1 MGFTVKIN
9 LNEFNRKME
18 EAKRTTS
25 EFSNTLK
32 IVPRETDNIS
42 KALGKAA
49 DQVIKLAG
57 AYLTLREAMSFLR
70 RGVEANATWE
80 QSKIGIASVIA
91 SVNTLQDAQ
100 GNVLTGVDA
109 YNASLKLAEEAMN
122 RIKIM
127 GLETTAT
134 TEDLVA
140 GFQQLIGP
148 ASAAGLTME
157 QTLSFTTQMVQA
169 LGAIGIPFNQLS
181 AEARSL
187 LDGTI
192 VPTQDRLATTLG
204 ITGDMVRGWKEQGI
218 LAQKLMEKL
227 QPFALAGQDV
237 AKTWAAIKSN
247 MQDAID
253 SLAGNAT
260 KGLYENLIQ
269 ASLEFNDAI
278 INVSE
283 GGASENISNLAD
295 AFENLSNAL
304 GEGILGATQALISG
318 LRTLNDN
325 FDAISSAA
333 TLASGAFA
341 GWALVNKT
349 NLIPSIKNVSLAL
362 SEQYSSFKE
371 TFNAAKEAASEEV
384 KSAQQALLSAQEKEK
399 AAKASYALSLANKD
413 TAVSSRQVRQ
423 ADAAQTATLR
433 QLLAA
438 QNAVQAQ
445 TEKLAVAQSK
455 LDVATKKASLS
466 MKGLSAAGMGFK
478 GLLSVLG
485 GPLGAVL
492 TAAGVATA
500 YLASKQT
507 EAEKA
512 ADLHAKSLNTLNKLT
527 SDAVKENKKLS
538 DKLGEVAEAQRSIAI
553 DAQTQAITKFAG
565 AIKLL
570 DFSSATGFLPQF
582 REQASALDE
591 MADAVFTGKESF
603 SAFENALA
611 AFYNE
616 LKKNGEESSRLGERI
631 KKALDLANQGAAA
644 ETVLRALRG
653 ETVNVSTA
661 IDGVTIAANK
671 AGDAITAAFD
681 PKKLQSVLASLDYRK
696 LFAGLD
702 GLRLAQA
709 QALQQA
715 GKSAEDIEKII
726 TGQVK
731 SLESDQILLRT
742 SAAYQAEQNRKT
754 AEEARRKREQEAK
767 KAASD
772 AEAQAKKAEADAKAV
787 AEAVSGLETQINR
800 LTMSDEDFR
809 EWELTNRTLPE
820 LIQKTGGATAQVE
833 KFAEAQRRAWADADA
848 KKAQEE
854 AAKNA
859 EGRANFYK
867 ELAEKSGDYTHTIEA
882 QNYALQKQSEEWRNM
897 EIPLSDILKMMQFL
911 ELEISRDPFAGAI
924 RGLKKYGS
932 EATNVAA
939 GLENAFTGAFT
950 SVEDAF
956 VNFAMTGKTTFSD
969 LTNSIIADLM
979 RIAVRMSITGPL
991 AGALGSGLSSLFNF
1005 GGSTATASVMDN
1017 SISSGWA
1024 NSFMGNLKLFA
1035 TGGVASPSWG
1045 LPSSGGIL
1053 TRPAYFHDGMN
1064 RAYARG
1070 GLSVAGEAGPEVF
1083 MPAVPMSDGKYGVRV
1098 QGMGSSSP
1106 VVNVT
1111 VINNAGAQVETS
1123 QRENEDGSLDL
1134 EIMIDQAVARNMV
1147 KRSGATSN
1155 VLRKGYGLGMIP
1167 TSR

>member
-57 AYLTLREAMSFLR
+57 AYLTLREAMSFLG

-204 ITGDMVRGWKEQGI
+204 ITGDMVRDWKEQGI

-237 AKTWAAIKSN
+237 AKTWAAVKSN

-304 GEGILGATQALISG
+304 GEGVLGATQTLISG
-318 LRTLNDN
+318 LKTLNDN
-325 FDAISSAA
+325 FDTISSAA

-362 SEQYSSFKE
+362 SEQYSSFIE

-384 KSAQQALLSAQEKEK
+384 KSAQKALLSAQEKEK

-413 TAVSSRQVRQ
+413 AAVSSRQVRQ

-455 LDVATKKASLS
+455 LDVTTKKASLS
-466 MKGLSAAGMGFK
+466 MKGLSAAGMGFR

-512 ADLHAKSLNTLNKLT
+512 ADLHANSLNTLNKLT

-715 GKSAEDIEKII
+715 GKSTEEIKKILS
-726 TGQVK
+726 GQVE
-731 SLESDQILLRT
+731 SLETNQILWRT
-742 SAAYQAEQNRKT
+742 SAAYQAEQNKKT

-833 KFAEAQRRAWADADA
+833 KFAEAQRRAWVDADA

-867 ELAEKSGDYTHTIEA
+867 ELAESTG
-882 QNYALQKQSEEWRNM
+882 NYALATEALNILLDKQAKAWRDM
-897 EIPLSDILKMMQFL
+897 DIPMSDIQKR
-911 ELEISRDPFAGAI
+911 LEIMRLESSREAWAGAY
-924 RGLKKYGS
+924 RATQEYFS
-932 EATNVAA
+932 EATNLAQ
-939 GLENAFTGAFT
+939 GFENLTSNAF
-950 SVEDAF
+950 SSMEDAI
-956 VNFAMTGKTTFSD
+956 VAFASTGKLSFSD
-969 LTNSIIADLM
+969 MVNSMISDLIRLT
-979 RIAVRMSITGPL
+979 VRANITGPL

-1005 GGSTATASVMDN
+1005 GGSTATASVMEN

-1035 TGGVASPSWG
+1035 TGGVASPSWD
-1045 LPSSGGIL
+1045 LAPSGGLL
-1053 TRPAYFHDGMN
+1053 TRPTYFYDGMN

-1111 VINNAGAQVETS
+1111 VINNAGAQVETN
-1123 QRENEDGSLDL
+1123 QRQNEDGSLDL

>member
-57 AYLTLREAMSFLR
+57 AYLTLREAMSFLG

-204 ITGDMVRGWKEQGI
+204 ITGDMVRDWKEQGI

-237 AKTWAAIKSN
+237 AKTWAAVKSN

-362 SEQYSSFKE
+362 SEQYSSFTE

-485 GPLGAVL
+485 GPLGAVV

-507 EAEKA
+507 EAEEA
-512 ADLHAKSLNTLNKLT
+512 AGLHMKSLNTLNKLT
-527 SDAVKENKKLS
+527 AEAAKQNKKLS
-538 DKLGEVAEAQRSIAI
+538 DNLGDVAEARRNAAI
-553 DAQTQAITKFAG
+553 
-565 AIKLL
+565 LEE
-570 DFSSATGFLPQF
+570 
-582 REQASALDE
+582 EQSLRKYRNTIDE
-591 MADAVFTGKESF
+591 MDFTGLGNHITESGHSLNELSQYVSIGITSWKELQV
-603 SAFENALA
+603 ELA
-611 AFYNE
+611 KAYNE
-616 LKKNGEESSRLGERI
+616 LSKTGNASSDTGQRL
-631 KKALDLANQGAAA
+631 KKALDIATEGAEA
-644 ETVLRALRG
+644 ENTLRGLRG

-715 GKSAEDIEKII
+715 GKSAEEIKKILS
-726 TGQVK
+726 GQVE
-731 SLESDQILLRT
+731 SLETNQILWRT

-754 AEEARRKREQEAK
+754 AEEARRKREQE
-767 KAASD
+767 
-772 AEAQAKKAEADAKAV
+772 AKKAEADAKAV

-969 LTNSIIADLM
+969 LANSIISDLM
-979 RIAVRMSITGPL
+979 RIAVRSSITGPL

-1005 GGSTATASVMDN
+1005 GGSTATASVMGN

-1024 NSFMGNLKLFA
+1024 SSFMGGLKLFA

-1045 LPSSGGIL
+1045 LAPSGGIL
-1053 TRPAYFHDGMN
+1053 TRPTYFYDGMN
-1064 RAYARG
+1064 RAYATG

-1111 VINNAGAQVETS
+1111 VINNAGAQVETN
-1123 QRENEDGSLDL
+1123 QRQNEDGSLDL

>member
-57 AYLTLREAMSFLR
+57 AYLTLREAMSFLG

-204 ITGDMVRGWKEQGI
+204 ITGDMVRDWKEQGI

-237 AKTWAAIKSN
+237 AKTWAAVKSN

-295 AFENLSNAL
+295 AFENLSNVL

-325 FDAISSAA
+325 FDTISSAA

-362 SEQYSSFKE
+362 SEQYSSFTE

-384 KSAQQALLSAQEKEK
+384 KSAQQTLLSAQEKEK

-466 MKGLSAAGMGFK
+466 MKGLSAAGIGFK
-478 GLLSVLG
+478 GLLAVLG

-512 ADLHAKSLNTLNKLT
+512 ADLHANSLNTLNRLT
-527 SDAVKENKKLS
+527 AEAAKQNKKLS
-538 DKLGEVAEAQRSIAI
+538 DNLGYVAEARRNAAILEEEESIRKYI
-553 DAQTQAITKFAG
+553 NTI
-565 AIKLL
+565 
-570 DFSSATGFLPQF
+570 
-582 REQASALDE
+582 DE
-591 MADAVFTGKESF
+591 MDFTGLGTHITESGHSLNELTQYVSIGIASWKELQV
-603 SAFENALA
+603 ELA
-611 AFYNE
+611 KAYNE
-616 LKKNGEESSRLGERI
+616 LSKTGNASSDTGKRI
-631 KKALDLANQGAAA
+631 KEALDIATKGAEA
-644 ETVLRALRG
+644 ENTLNGLLGKTEDIA
-653 ETVNVSTA
+653 TA

-715 GKSAEDIEKII
+715 GKSAEDIEKIM

-932 EATNVAA
+932 EATNVAT

-950 SVEDAF
+950 TVEDAF
-956 VNFAMTGKTTFSD
+956 VNFAMTGKATFSD
-969 LTNSIIADLM
+969 LVNSMISDIIRLT
-979 RIAVRMSITGPL
+979 VRTSITGPL

-1005 GGSTATASVMDN
+1005 GGGTTTTSVMGN

-1024 NSFMGNLKLFA
+1024 SSFMGGLNLFA
-1035 TGGVASPSWG
+1035 SGGVASPSWG
-1045 LPSSGGIL
+1045 LSSSGGLL
-1053 TRPAYFHDGMN
+1053 TRPTYFHDGMN

-1111 VINNAGAQVETS
+1111 VINNAGAQVETN
-1123 QRENEDGSLDL
+1123 QRQNEDGSLDV
-1134 EIMIDQAVARNMV
+1134 EIMIDQMVTRSMV
-1147 KRSGATSN
+1147 KRSGGASN
-1155 VLRKGYGLGMIP
+1155 VLRKGYGISMIP

>member
-1 MGFTVKIN
+1 MGFTVKID

-32 IVPRETDNIS
+32 IVPRETDSVS

-57 AYLTLREAMSFLR
+57 AYLTLREAMSFLG
-70 RGVEANATWE
+70 RGVEANASWE

-100 GNVLTGVDA
+100 GNILTGVDA

-140 GFQQLIGP
+140 GFQQLVGP

-204 ITGDMVRGWKEQGI
+204 ITGDMVRDWKEQGI

-237 AKTWAAIKSN
+237 AKTWSAVKSN

-318 LRTLNDN
+318 LKTLNDN
-325 FDAISSAA
+325 FDSISSKA

-362 SEQYSSFKE
+362 SEQYLSYTE
-371 TFNAAKEAASEEV
+371 AFNAARDAASEEV
-384 KSAQQALLSAQEKEK
+384 KSAQQALVLAQEKEK
-399 AAKASYALSLANKD
+399 AAKANHVLSLANKD
-413 TAVSSRQVRQ
+413 TALSSRQVRQ
-423 ADAAQTATLR
+423 ADAAQTTTLR

-438 QNAVQAQ
+438 QNAVQIQ
-445 TEKLAVAQSK
+445 TEKLAAAQFK
-455 LDVATKKASLS
+455 LDIATKKASLFRKS
-466 MKGLSAAGMGFK
+466 LSAVGMGFK

-485 GPLGAVL
+485 GPLGAVM

-507 EAEKA
+507 EAEQA
-512 ADLHAKSLNTLNKLT
+512 AELHTKSINTLNKLT
-527 SDAVKENKKLS
+527 AEAAKQNKKLS
-538 DKLGEVAEAQRSIAI
+538 DNLGDVAEARRNAAI
-553 DAQTQAITKFAG
+553 
-565 AIKLL
+565 LEE
-570 DFSSATGFLPQF
+570 
-582 REQASALDE
+582 EQSLRKYINTIDE
-591 MADAVFTGKESF
+591 MDFTGLGTHITESGHSLNELARYVSIGVSSWKELQV
-603 SAFENALA
+603 ELA
-611 AFYNE
+611 KAYNE
-616 LKKNGEESSRLGERI
+616 LSKTGNASSDTGKRL
-631 KKALDLANQGAAA
+631 KKALDIATEGAEA
-644 ETVLRALRG
+644 ENTLHGLRG
-653 ETVNVSTA
+653 ETENIATA
-661 IDGVTIAANK
+661 IDGVTVAANK

-681 PKKLQSVLASLDYRK
+681 PKKLQAVLTSLDYRK

-702 GLRLAQA
+702 GLKLAQA

-715 GKSAEDIEKII
+715 GKSTEEIKKILS
-726 TGQVK
+726 GQVE
-731 SLESDQILLRT
+731 SLETNQILWRA

-833 KFAEAQRRAWADADA
+833 KFAEAQRRAWVDADA

-867 ELAEKSGDYTHTIEA
+867 ELAESTG
-882 QNYALQKQSEEWRNM
+882 NYALATEALNILLDKQAEAWRDM
-897 EIPLSDILKMMQFL
+897 DIPMSDIQKR
-911 ELEISRDPFAGAI
+911 LEIMQLESSREAWAGAY
-924 RGLKKYGS
+924 RATQEYFS
-932 EATNVAA
+932 EATNLAQ
-939 GLENAFTGAFT
+939 GFENLTTNAF
-950 SVEDAF
+950 SSMEDAI
-956 VNFAMTGKTTFSD
+956 VAFASTGKLSFSD
-969 LTNSIIADLM
+969 MVNSMISDLIRLT
-979 RIAVRMSITGPL
+979 VRANITGPL
-991 AGALGSGLSSLFNF
+991 AGALGGLFNF
-1005 GGSTATASVMDN
+1005 GGSTATTSVMGN

-1045 LPSSGGIL
+1045 LPSSGGLL
-1053 TRPAYFHDGMN
+1053 TRPTYFHDGMN

-1111 VINNAGAQVETS
+1111 VINNAGAQVETN
-1123 QRENEDGSLDL
+1123 QRQNEDGSLDL

-1155 VLRKGYGLGMIP
+1155 VLRKGYGIGMIP